1 MTVTISNRT
10 LKSILVIL
18 LTGMLFSCEND
29 IDQIKALTDD
39 LDYPVQTVKNGTY
52 HYTENSE
59 LTNTLIASMLK
70 RYEGDNPRIEVEG
83 GFEMLM
89 YDSLEEVS
97 AVLSAQRGTYYD
109 TEGRLEARE
118 NVVFKNNEGATL
130 KTEELIWLQDSDK
143 VFTNK
148 FVEITNDDGSIF
160 SKGMTTNSKFSYYRL
175 WEVNGDIL
183 LDQPEK
189 EEKEEKNEP

>member
-1 MTVTISNRT
+1 
-10 LKSILVIL
+10 
-18 LTGMLFSCEND
+18 
-29 IDQIKALTDD
+29 
-39 LDYPVQTVKNGTY
+39 
-52 HYTENSE
+52 
-59 LTNTLIASMLK
+59 
-70 RYEGDNPRIEVEG
+70 
-83 GFEMLM
+83 
-89 YDSLEEVS
+89 
-97 AVLSAQRGTYYD
+97 GTYYD

-160 SKGMTTNSKFSYYRL
+160 SKGMTTNSKFSFYRL

>member
-1 MTVTISNRT
+1 MSNST
-10 LKSILVIL
+10 LKSILVIT

-39 LDYPVQTVKNGTY
+39 LEFPVQTVTNGTY
-52 HYTENSE
+52 HYTENSR
-59 LTNTLIASMLK
+59 LTNTLIAGILK
-70 RYEGDNPRIEVEG
+70 RYEGDNPRIEVEN
-83 GFEMLM
+83 GFEMFM

-97 AVLSAQRGTYYD
+97 AILSAQRGTYYD

-118 NVVFKNNEGATL
+118 NVLFKNNEGAVL

-143 VFTNK
+143 VYTTK
-148 FVEITNDDGSIF
+148 LVEINNKEGSIF
-160 SKGMTTNSKFSYYRL
+160 SKGMTTNSKFSFYRL
-175 WEVNGDIL
+175 WEVTGDIL

-189 EEKEEKNEP
+189 KEKNEP

>member
-1 MTVTISNRT
+1 M
-10 LKSILVIL
+10 VIL
-18 LTGMLFSCEND
+18 LTGVLFSCEND

-39 LDYPVQTVKNGTY
+39 LDYPVQTVKKGTY

-59 LTNTLIASMLK
+59 LSNTLIASILK
-70 RYEGDNPRIEVEG
+70 RYEGENPRIEVEG
-83 GFEMLM
+83 GFKMLM

-97 AVLSAQRGTYYD
+97 AILSAQRGTYFD

-118 NVVFKNNEGATL
+118 NVVFKNNDGATL

-143 VFTNK
+143 VYTNK

-160 SKGMTTNSKFSYYRL
+160 SKGMTTNSKFSFYKL

-189 EEKEEKNEP
+189 EEKNEP

>member
-1 MTVTISNRT
+1 M
-10 LKSILVIL
+10 VIL
-18 LTGMLFSCEND
+18 LTGVLFSCEND

-70 RYEGDNPRIEVEG
+70 RYEGENPRIEVEG

-109 TEGRLEARE
+109 TGGRLEARE

-160 SKGMTTNSKFSYYRL
+160 SKGMTTNSKFSFYRL

-189 EEKEEKNEP
+189 EEKNEP